1 MYINFGKDEETL
13 IFLMNLKRD
22 FTKRPS
28 LTLYLTDL
36 KSSQTELHDLHNN
49 YVQMGKKTT
58 ERAKIIKIIR

>member
-36 KSSQTELHDLHNN
+36 KSSQTELYDLHN

>member
-36 KSSQTELHDLHNN
+36 KSSQTELHDLHN
-49 YVQMGKKTT
+49 YVQMGKITT
-58 ERAKIIKIIR
+58 ERAKIMKIIR